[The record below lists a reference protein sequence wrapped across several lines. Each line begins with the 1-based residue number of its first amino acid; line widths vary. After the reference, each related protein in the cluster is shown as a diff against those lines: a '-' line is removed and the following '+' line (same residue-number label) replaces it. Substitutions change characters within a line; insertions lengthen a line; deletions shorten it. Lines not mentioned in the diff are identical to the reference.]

1 MNDHPSSRQYDA
13 LVIGGGAAGLMCAIA
28 AGQRGKRV
36 LVIEHANRV
45 GKKILMSGGGRCNF
59 TNTGTTPANF
69 LSANPHFCKSALARY
84 TPADFIALVERHGIA
99 YHEKELG
106 QLFCDE
112 SSKQIV
118 RMLLDECAAA
128 GVRVETGC
136 SIERVLPRDDG
147 AGGSTGFHVHTTLG
161 AFTAPALVVASGG
174 LSIPSMGATGFGY
187 QLARQFGHSVLP
199 TRAGLVPL
207 TLSGKHQERLAD
219 LSGVALPVTVSCR
232 GHGGDAPEFSN
243 FMLITHRG
251 VSGPA
256 ILQISSYWQPGDE
269 LRLDLLPG
277 ADALAVLLQLQ
288 AQRPAAELRT
298 LLGELLPK
306 RFAQRFCEVWLPAGV
321 HNRPIRQYNAPQ
333 LRAIADALQEWPLV
347 ASGTEGYRTAEV
359 TLGGVDTDELSSST
373 MQSRRV
379 PGLYFIGEVVD
390 VTGWLGGYNFQW
402 AWASA
407 HAAGTSL

>member
-1 MNDHPSSRQYDA
+1 MADTESVHADV
-13 LVIGGGAAGLMCAIA
+13 LVIGGGAAGLMCAIT

-36 LVIEHANRV
+36 LVVEHANRV

-59 TNTGTTPANF
+59 TNTGTTPGNF

-84 TPADFIALVERHGIA
+84 TPADFIVMVERHGIA

-118 RMLLDECAAA
+118 KMLLDECAATDA
-128 GVRVETGC
+128 IVHTNC
-136 SIERVLPRDDG
+136 NIERVVHADG
-147 AGGSTGFHVHTTLG
+147 GFHLHTLQG
-161 AFTAPALVVASGG
+161 VFSAPSLVVACGG
-174 LSIPSMGATGFGY
+174 LSIPSMGASGY
-187 QLARQFGHSVLP
+187 GYDLARQFGHDVLP

-207 TLSGKHQERLAD
+207 TLSGKHHERLQD
-219 LSGVALPVTVSCR
+219 LSGVAVPVTASCN
-232 GHGGDAPEFSN
+232 GQEFRN

-251 VSGPA
+251 ISGPA
-256 ILQISSYWQPGDE
+256 ILQISSYWQPGDD

-277 ADALAVLLQLQ
+277 VDALVVLQQLQ
-288 AQRPAAELRT
+288 VERPAAELKT
-298 LLGELLPK
+298 VLGELLPK
-306 RFAQRFCEVWLPAGV
+306 RFAQRLCEMWLPSK
-321 HNRPIRQYNAPQ
+321 PMRQYNEPELRQVATQ
-333 LRAIADALQEWPLV
+333 LQHWPLV

-359 TLGGVDTDELSSST
+359 TLGGVDTNGLSSTT
-373 MQSRRV
+373 MQSRHV

-402 AWASA
+402 AWASG
-407 HAAGTSL
+407 HAAGNAI